1 MQASRTRGP
10 DPGVDLSSWRR
21 PCSSSPV
28 SGSLGAQHTTG
39 ATGVPRARQRKEC
52 ATTATIR
59 GARGFPTGVVD
70 TPAALTYLLSGC
82 VEARRPQEGCLGR
95 QLDAAVRG
103 HREGGVPRHLPQIA
117 VRVREEPV
125 ASEKGLLCFLDHPG
139 PGLCGLR
146 EYRVDVLLPSHVVR
160 QREAREGAVL
170 HVGYIE
176 TRVLGER
183 GFREEGYRHPA
194 ALEERHLFAARA
206 LPGPSQAVAVGGY
219 RATEVA
225 HAERNDTHPWLH
237 RSLPCGGCALGYC
250 PAGNRRSHREIC
262 PIHRT

>member
-1 MQASRTRGP
+1 MLP
-10 DPGVDLSSWRR
+10 
-21 PCSSSPV
+21 
-28 SGSLGAQHTTG
+28 SGAIG
-39 ATGVPRARQRKEC
+39 KE
-52 ATTATIR
+52 
-59 GARGFPTGVVD
+59 GF
-70 TPAALTYLLSGC
+70 
-82 VEARRPQEGCLGR
+82 
-95 QLDAAVRG
+95 
-103 HREGGVPRHLPQIA
+103 PRHLPQIA
-117 VRVREEPV
+117 LRVREEPV

-183 GFREEGYRHPA
+183 GFREEGSPPPA
-194 ALEERHLFAARA
+194 ALEERHLVAARA

-250 PAGNRRSHREIC
+250 LAGNRRSHREIC
-262 PIHRT
+262 PYSPGLRGATGPAAADQVQKTLGHANDARRPIFGVGSRG